1 MGASVGLFLF
11 KLVKVLHVQINL
23 FAPLRGGHVPEP
35 CAYQHQRAVA
45 VRKATYDSG
54 TAPDL
59 TVDPLDPVIGT
70 DV

>member
-11 KLVKVLHVQINL
+11 KLAEVLHVQINL
-23 FAPLRGGHVPEP
+23 FAPLGSGHVPEP

-45 VRKATYDSG
+45 VRKAAYDSG

-59 TVDPLDPVIGT
+59 TVDPLNAVVVT
-70 DV
+70 DA